1 MIEIRKVQT
10 PSGRRISMFLQS
22 QEHHVID
29 AKNLML
35 FPALIDPH
43 VHFRTPGAEHKE
55 NWETAAKAAI
65 AGGVTT
71 VFDMP
76 NNMPACYNRERFEEK
91 KKLIDEQLRKV
102 AIPLR
107 YYLYLGADEHHL
119 DEMAGLSSEIVAVK
133 IYMGSSTGDLLMNHP
148 EALDKAFRI
157 AAENDIMIAVHAE
170 DEKLLQTRREQYAG
184 ETDPSFHSQIRSSQ
198 VAVQALQQAL
208 GLVEKYK
215 TRLYVAHV
223 STVEEIAL
231 IREAKYKG
239 LPVYAEA
246 TPHHLF
252 LTDEAYAT
260 LGTKALVNPPLR
272 SKADVAALW
281 GAIEDQT
288 IDTIGT
294 DHAPH
299 TLEEK
304 AKPFGQAP
312 SGFPSIEL
320 YFPLLLNAYHENKLT
335 LAQIISLTH
344 TRPQEIFRIPRNED
358 VVLVDLETVRTVDD
372 AQLHTKVK
380 WSPYQGLTLKGWP
393 RYTIASGRLFDV
405 QAL

>member
-22 QEHHVID
+22 EKRHVID

-55 NWETAAKAAI
+55 NWETAAKAAL

-91 KKLIDEQLRKV
+91 KKIIDEQLGKV
-102 AIPLR
+102 KIPLR
-107 YYLYLGADEHHL
+107 YYLYLGADENHL
-119 DEMAGLSSEIVAVK
+119 DEIATLASEIVAVK
-133 IYMGSSTGDLLMNHP
+133 IYMGSSTGDLLMNDP
-148 EALDKAFRI
+148 DALEKAFRI
-157 AAENDIMIAVHAE
+157 AAENDVMIAVHAE

-208 GLVEKYK
+208 RLVEKYK

-252 LTDEAYAT
+252 LTDEAYTT

-281 GAIEDQT
+281 DAIEDQT

>member
-10 PSGRRISMFLQS
+10 ANGRRISMFLQS
-22 QEHHVID
+22 QERRVID
-29 AKNLML
+29 AKNLTL

-71 VFDMP
+71 VLDMP

-91 KKLIDEQLRKV
+91 KRLIDEQLKRV
-102 AIPLR
+102 DIPLR

-119 DEMAGLSSEIVAVK
+119 EEIASLASEIAAVK
-133 IYMGSSTGDLLMNHP
+133 IYMGSSTGDLLMNNP
-148 EALDKAFRI
+148 DALDKAFRI
-157 AAENDIMIAVHAE
+157 AAENDVMIAVHAE

-184 ETDPSFHSQIRSSQ
+184 ETDPAFHSQIRSSQ
-198 VAVQALQQAL
+198 VAVQALQEAL
-208 GLVEKYK
+208 SLVEKYG

-231 IREAKYKG
+231 IRKAKYKG
-239 LPVYAEA
+239 LPVYAEV

-252 LTDEAYAT
+252 LTDEDYAS

-272 SKADVAALW
+272 SKADAAALW
-281 GAIEDQT
+281 DAIEDQT

-304 AKPFGQAP
+304 TKPFGQAP
-312 SGFPSIEL
+312 SGFPAIEL

-372 AQLHTKVK
+372 AELHTKVK
-380 WSPYQGLTLKGWP
+380 WSPYQGKTLKGWP

>member
-10 PSGRRISMFLQS
+10 PSGRRVSVFLQS
-22 QEHHVID
+22 KDHHVID
-29 AKNLML
+29 AKHLML

-55 NWETAAKAAI
+55 TWETAAKAAI

-76 NNMPACYNRERFEEK
+76 NNLPACYSKERLEEK
-91 KKLIDEQLRKV
+91 KHLIDKQLQKV
-102 AIPLR
+102 HIPLR
-107 YYLYLGADEHHL
+107 YYLYLGADEKHL
-119 DEMAGLSSEIVAVK
+119 DEIPKLAKEAIALK
-133 IYMGSSTGDLLMNHP
+133 IYMGSSTGDLLMNNP
-148 EALDKAFRI
+148 DALEKAFRL
-157 AAENDIMIAVHAE
+157 AAENDMMIAVHAE
-170 DEKLLQTRREQYAG
+170 DEKLLQMRREQYAG
-184 ETDPSFHSQIRSSQ
+184 ETDPAFHSQIRSSQ
-198 VAVQALQQAL
+198 VAVQALEQAL
-208 GLVEKYK
+208 RLAETYG

-231 IREAKYKG
+231 LRKAKYKG

-252 LTDEAYAT
+252 LSDEAYAS
-260 LGTKALVNPPLR
+260 LGTKGLVNPPLR
-272 SKADVAALW
+272 SKADLDALW

-299 TLEEK
+299 TLDEK
-304 AKPFGQAP
+304 NQPFGKAP

-335 LAQIISLTH
+335 LAQIVSLTH
-344 TRPQEIFRIPRNED
+344 TRPQEIFRIPPSED
-358 VVLVDLETVRTVDD
+358 VVLVDLEKVRVVED
-372 AQLHTKVK
+372 ADLHTKVK
-380 WSPYQGLTLKGWP
+380 WSPYHGWTLKGWP
-393 RYTIASGRLFDV
+393 RYTIAAGRLFDIER
-405 QAL
+405 L

>member
-1 MIEIRKVQT
+1 MIEIRKVQM
-10 PSGRRISMFLQS
+10 PSGRRVSMFLQS
-22 QEHHVID
+22 GERHVID
-29 AKNLML
+29 ASRLML

-43 VHFRTPGAEHKE
+43 VHFRVPGAEHKE
-55 NWETAAKAAI
+55 TWETAATAAI

-76 NNMPACYNRERFEEK
+76 NNLPACSGRESFEEK
-91 KKLIDEQLRKV
+91 KRLIDGQLASV
-102 AIPLR
+102 GIPLR
-107 YYLYLGADEHHL
+107 YYLYLGADEGHL
-119 DEMAGLSSEIVAVK
+119 EEIAGLSGEVIGLK
-133 IYMGSSTGDLLMNHP
+133 IYMGSSTGDLLMHDP
-148 EALDKAFRI
+148 DALEKAFRL
-157 AAENDIMIAVHAE
+157 AAENDLLVAVHAE

-184 ETDPSFHSQIRSSQ
+184 ETNPAFHSQIRSSQ
-198 VAVQALQQAL
+198 VAVQALEVAL
-208 GLVEKYK
+208 DLAKKYG

-231 IREAKYKG
+231 IRKAKYEG
-239 LPVYAEA
+239 MPVYAEA

-252 LTDEAYAT
+252 LTDEAYEK
-260 LGTKALVNPPLR
+260 LGTKGLVNPPLR
-272 SKADVAALW
+272 SKADVEGLW
-281 GAIEDQT
+281 DAVRDGT

-304 AKPFGQAP
+304 MKPFGKAP

-344 TRPQEIFRIPRNED
+344 TRPQEIFRTPPNED
-358 VVLVDLETVRTVDD
+358 VVLVDLEKVQTVDGTR
-372 AQLHTKVK
+372 LHTKVK
-380 WSPYQGLTLKGWP
+380 WSPYDGWTLKGWP
-393 RYTIASGRLFDV
+393 EYTVLAGRLFNIKN
-405 QAL
+405 L